1 MHLGTDTATCDQD
14 KARLFNSYFYSVFN
28 DKDLTNDSLTTT
40 NETSGASLSDIVIT
54 AEDVHEALVSLDP
67 NKVMGPDGISPK
79 VLKYCAD
86 ALCQPISYLF
96 QLTITNSYLPSEWRT
111 HCVIPIFKCG
121 DRATISNYRPISLL
135 CIISKVLEKIIFNIS
150 IKFLSNSFTPHQ
162 FGFLPGR
169 STLQQLLLFINELLE
184 AKRTNKVSDVIY
196 LDFKKA
202 FDSVTHTKLLHK
214 IRSFGITGTLFNWFV
229 AYLSNR
235 VQCVRVN
242 NSLSEFL
249 PVLSGVPQ
257 GSILGPLFFVLFIN
271 DLPKCL
277 KFSSAFIYADDTKC
291 LKHQSGLNTTEMNLL
306 QKDLDNL
313 FQWGITSDLY
323 YHFSKFAHLQ
333 FWLKSYMTATS
344 YFIDNKP
351 IATVDSTKDLG
362 IIITQNLTWEN
373 HYKLISGKA
382 YRILGLIRR
391 SFSSNGPVETRKRL
405 YISLVCSQI
414 LYCSQV

>member
-1 MHLGTDTATCDQD
+1 MKL
-14 KARLFNSYFYSVFN
+14 LVLPSSN
-28 DKDLTNDSLTTT
+28 
-40 NETSGASLSDIVIT
+40 IVIT
-54 AEDVHEALVSLDP
+54 TEDVHEALVSLDP
-67 NKVMGPDGISPK
+67 NKAMGSDGISPK
-79 VLKYCAD
+79 VVKYCAD

-235 VQCVRVN
+235 VQYVRVN

-291 LKHQSGLNTTEMNLL
+291 LKHRSGLNTTEMNLL

-333 FWLKSYMTATS
+333 FWLKSYMTVAS

-351 IATVDSTKDLG
+351 IATVDSTKDLR
-362 IIITQNLTWEN
+362 IIITQNLTWKS
-373 HYKLISGKA
+373 HYKLISDKA
-382 YRILGLIRR
+382 YKILGLIRR
-391 SFSSNGPVETRKRL
+391 SFSGNGPVETRKKL
-405 YISLVCSQI
+405 YISLVPAFTNLI
-414 LYCSQV
+414 LFTSVETLSN

>member
-1 MHLGTDTATCDQD
+1 M
-14 KARLFNSYFYSVFN
+14 FNSYFYSVFN
-28 DKDLTNDSLTTT
+28 DKDLINDSLTTT

-67 NKVMGPDGISPK
+67 NKAMGPDGISPK

-121 DRATISNYRPISLL
+121 NRTTISNYHPISLL

-235 VQCVRVN
+235 VQYVRVN

-249 PVLSGVPQ
+249 PVLSGVSQ

-271 DLPKCL
+271 DLLKCL

-291 LKHQSGLNTTEMNLL
+291 LKHRSGLNTTEMNLL

-333 FWLKSYMTATS
+333 FWLKSYMTAAS
-344 YFIDNKP
+344 YFIDNKL

-382 YRILGLIRR
+382 YKILGLIRR
-391 SFSSNGPVETRKRL
+391 SFSGSGPVETVYL
-405 YISLVCSQI
+405 TCSFTNLI
-414 LYCSQV
+414 LFTSVETLSN

>member
-1 MHLGTDTATCDQD
+1 
-14 KARLFNSYFYSVFN
+14 
-28 DKDLTNDSLTTT
+28 
-40 NETSGASLSDIVIT
+40 
-54 AEDVHEALVSLDP
+54 
-67 NKVMGPDGISPK
+67 MGPDGISPK

-86 ALCQPISYLF
+86 ALCQSISYLF
-96 QLTITNSYLPSEWRT
+96 QLTITNSYLSSEWRT

-184 AKRTNKVSDVIY
+184 AKRTNKLKVSDVIY

-235 VQCVRVN
+235 VQYVRVN

-291 LKHQSGLNTTEMNLL
+291 LKHRSGLNTTEMNLL

-362 IIITQNLTWEN
+362 IIITHNLTWEN
-373 HYKLISGKA
+373 HYK
-382 YRILGLIRR
+382 
-391 SFSSNGPVETRKRL
+391 
-405 YISLVCSQI
+405 
-414 LYCSQV
+414 

>member
-1 MHLGTDTATCDQD
+1 MYRHHLFRYLRFRQMHLGTDTTTCDQD
-14 KARLFNSYFYSVFN
+14 KARLFYSYSYSVFN
-28 DKDLTNDSLTTT
+28 DKDLTNDSLTIT
-40 NETSGASLSDIVIT
+40 NETSGTSLSDIVIT

-67 NKVMGPDGISPK
+67 NKAMGPDGISPK
-79 VLKYCAD
+79 VLKYCTD

-111 HCVIPIFKCG
+111 YCVIPIFKCG

-150 IKFLSNSFTPHQ
+150 IKFLSNSLTPHQ

-202 FDSVTHTKLLHK
+202 FNSVTHTRLLHK
-214 IRSFGITGTLFNWFV
+214 IRSFGITGTLFNCFV

-235 VQCVRVN
+235 VQYVRVN

-257 GSILGPLFFVLFIN
+257 ESILGQLFFVLFIN

-277 KFSSAFIYADDTKC
+277 KFSSAFIYVDDTKC
-291 LKHQSGLNTTEMNLL
+291 LKHRSGLNTTEMNLL
-306 QKDLDNL
+306 QEDMDNL

-333 FWLKSYMTATS
+333 FWLKSYMTAAS

-351 IATVDSTKDLG
+351 IATVDIALK
-362 IIITQNLTWEN
+362 I
-373 HYKLISGKA
+373 
-382 YRILGLIRR
+382 
-391 SFSSNGPVETRKRL
+391 
-405 YISLVCSQI
+405 
-414 LYCSQV
+414 